1 MSKSR
6 HIKSTLRY
14 TVCAATK
21 EVTFISENLR
31 AKLTAKIKDLTVYAC
46 VLESDYFVYL
56 IKHDGHSRPLRVTR
70 LRLVIWKT
78 FWLRDVLSWVVK
90 P

>member
-1 MSKSR
+1 MLARWAKYDSYPGETKTCYSKT
-6 HIKSTLRY
+6 IL
-14 TVCAATK
+14 
-21 EVTFISENLR
+21 
-31 AKLTAKIKDLTVYAC
+31 C
-46 VLESDYFVYL
+46 VLVENADIFLNSSDYFVYL

-70 LRLVIWKT
+70 LQLVIWKT